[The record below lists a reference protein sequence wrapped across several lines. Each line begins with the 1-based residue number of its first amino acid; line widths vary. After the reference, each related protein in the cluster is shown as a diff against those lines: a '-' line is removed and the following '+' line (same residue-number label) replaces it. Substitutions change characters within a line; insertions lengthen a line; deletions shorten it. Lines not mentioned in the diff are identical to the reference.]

1 MDLLWLI
8 LVVRKT
14 LKMMSRLIVVVSVC
28 ALLSGCGNLLFP
40 RLIRK
45 VVIGKVEIEDYNE
58 LIIEETHKES

>member
-1 MDLLWLI
+1 
-8 LVVRKT
+8 
-14 LKMMSRLIVVVSVC
+14 
-28 ALLSGCGNLLFP
+28 LLSGCGNLLFP

>member
-1 MDLLWLI
+1 
-8 LVVRKT
+8 
-14 LKMMSRLIVVVSVC
+14 MSRLIVAVSVC

-45 VVIGKVEIEDYNE
+45 VVIGKVEVEDYNE